1 MAVSLPPVR
10 VPAPVR
16 VIAAVLML
24 LALGLCVWQVRRHG
38 ERNVGRGLALAVEA
52 LPPLRDGDLVGAA
65 SLWRMVEWRGR
76 FDGVPDLIAGRMQGH
91 DLGYGVVQCFVREDG
106 RAVMVDRGWVLAAS
120 VAGTV
125 ARLTPGAPAT
135 LRGQLRPVDGSSTSL
150 PVAGHGAR
158 IWPGRAWAALVNSLP
173 VPVSQDHYVV
183 EAVQADEKQD
193 ETLPKGSIVGVPA
206 RDDTSLHYASQWFAI
221 AGVLAIVVVPSAMA
235 RARHFL
241 GA

>member
-1 MAVSLPPVR
+1 MDAAIPPVR
-10 VPAPVR
+10 VPAALR
-16 VIAAVLML
+16 RTAAILVVV
-24 LALGLCVWQVRRHG
+24 ALGLCAWQVRRHG
-38 ERNVGRGLALAVEA
+38 ERNVGRGLAIAVA
-52 LPPLRDGDLVGAA
+52 GLPPLGGGEGIEAA

-76 FDGVPDLIAGRMQGH
+76 FEGVPELIAGRMQGG
-91 DLGYGVVQCFVREDG
+91 DLGYGVAQCFVREDG
-106 RAVMVDRGWVLAAS
+106 LVVLVDRGWVRANS

-125 ARLTPGAPAT
+125 NRLSPGGPAT

-183 EAVQADEKQD
+183 EALQADEKQD